1 MCSYSLAFIVVSR
14 VPNSEDTYTIDLNSE
29 EVVVSF
35 DQLILDEDK
44 ARKLQNKAIIKDY
57 NRLSLC

>member
-1 MCSYSLAFIVVSR
+1 M
-14 VPNSEDTYTIDLNSE
+14 PNSEDTYTIDLNSE

-35 DQLILDEDK
+35 DKLILDEDK
-44 ARKLQNKAIIKDY
+44 ARTLQKKTVIRNY